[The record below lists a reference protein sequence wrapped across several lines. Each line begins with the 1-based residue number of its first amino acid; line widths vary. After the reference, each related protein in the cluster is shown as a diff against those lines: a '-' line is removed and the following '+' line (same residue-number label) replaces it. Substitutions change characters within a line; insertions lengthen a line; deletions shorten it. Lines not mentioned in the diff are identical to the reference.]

1 MSKALSRSTRY
12 VLEMLE
18 DDIKGD
24 AAVLFFARRSGAFLV
39 SIDYIRR
46 HGSSVCVKTWKG

>member
-18 DDIKGD
+18 DDIGGD
-24 AAVLFFARRSGAFLV
+24 AAVFLFCKEAWCIS
-39 SIDYIRR
+39 
-46 HGSSVCVKTWKG
+46 CVDI